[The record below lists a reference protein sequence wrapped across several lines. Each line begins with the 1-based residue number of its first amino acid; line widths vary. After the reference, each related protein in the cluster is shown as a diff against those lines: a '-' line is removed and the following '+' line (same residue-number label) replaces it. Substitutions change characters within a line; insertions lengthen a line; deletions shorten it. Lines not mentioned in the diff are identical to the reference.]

1 MQQTLLPPATE
12 VCFVILSSI
21 SEVTEILAWKAGSR
35 KKKSENKNRQV
46 AKDKIETYSKSGK
59 NLPNYK
65 YFSDNLIDSID
76 TGLVSTHIVF
86 MK

>member
-1 MQQTLLPPATE
+1 M
-12 VCFVILSSI
+12 
-21 SEVTEILAWKAGSR
+21 
-35 KKKSENKNRQV
+35 QV

-65 YFSDNLIDSID
+65 YLSDNLIDSID
-76 TGLVSTHIVF
+76 TGLISTHIVF